1 MSSSYFVPVDPI
13 ELSSRIPD
21 PRSLEDI
28 FDEDIEEETVAVD
41 LATFDN
47 EYGDRILPLLNRIPE
62 KEADFIDLYYIQ
74 KKKQSDI
81 ATIFNITQ
89 AAVSYRLDRGIQRIK
104 FILDMPE
111 FTEEQLR
118 EDLSKIFSKPMDVDI
133 LVGMWK
139 TTCQSEVATQLGLT
153 QGRVRHR
160 FLKARDTLAR
170 VAEQDEAYKPHHYLF
185 DSISKNFNIMRSVV
199 LPQWTNKDGDVCF

>member
-1 MSSSYFVPVDPI
+1 MSSNYFVPVDPN

-28 FDEDIEEETVAVD
+28 FDEDEADGGDVEDVYLSKD
-41 LATFDN
+41 
-47 EYGDRILPLLNRIPE
+47 YGEQILPLLDRIPE
-62 KEADFIDLYYIQ
+62 KEADFINLYYIQ

-81 ATIFNITQ
+81 AAIFNITQ

-104 FILDMPE
+104 FILDMPP

-118 EDLSKIFSKPMDVDI
+118 EDLSKVFKPMDVDI
-133 LVGMWK
+133 LMGMWK
-139 TTCQSEVATQLGLT
+139 TTCQSEVALRLGLT

-160 FLKARDTLAR
+160 FLKARDTLAKIS
-170 VAEQDEAYKPHHYLF
+170 EEDEAYKPHHYLF

-199 LPQWTNKDGDVCF
+199 LPQWSNKDGDVCF